1 MKVTAQIMKFNTPSK
16 SSGRVYSKDIM
27 EKAIKEFNEKPLK
40 CGTLGSEINHPDLT
54 NISHK
59 IENLRI
65 DEDKVFG
72 DIELLDTP
80 NGITASALL
89 ESGIKLALAPKM
101 NLKIEEEKDEEG
113 NTILDENGQP
123 KTYIANA
130 EILSVDIIR
139 DEQKAFED
147 NTIKVES

>member
-1 MKVTAQIMKFNTPSK
+1 MKVTAQIMKLNTPSK
-16 SSGRVYSKDIM
+16 ASGRVYSKDIM
-27 EKAIKEFNEKPLK
+27 EKAIKEFNEKSLK
-40 CGTLGSEINHPDLT
+40 CGTLGEMNHPDLT

-59 IENLRI
+59 IENIRI

-89 ESGIKLALAPKM
+89 ESGVKLALAPKM
-101 NLKIEEEKDEEG
+101 NLDIQEEKDEEG

-123 KTYIANA
+123 KTYIASA
-130 EILSVDIIR
+130 EIISVDIIR